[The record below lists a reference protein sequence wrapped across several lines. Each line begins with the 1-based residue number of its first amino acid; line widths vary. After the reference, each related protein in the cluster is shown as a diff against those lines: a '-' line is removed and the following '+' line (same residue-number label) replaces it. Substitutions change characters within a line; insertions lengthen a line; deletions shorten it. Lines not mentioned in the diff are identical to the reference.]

1 MSERARFFPSITYF
15 AMPMA
20 LLAMA
25 MNIFHLGNLLHWRH
39 DVARWVAAYGLLSLL
54 VLSAVYFRHF
64 FSRGRDALIKEWQ
77 HPFQISFF
85 PLMSISWL
93 FVAFFIKVYGGAW
106 LAVSLFS
113 IIMVLHGLL
122 NLFLINRWLFD
133 HQLTID
139 HMRPSWFVLLSGNF
153 VVVLVGMQI
162 SAFEEWMWL
171 FYSAALFMWLMFVTL
186 LLYRLIFVTPIEDQ
200 YRPSL
205 FIFLAPPS
213 LASVAGLTLFDS
225 PWHLAIWG
233 PYSFAFFML
242 LIWIISGKRFFRNG
256 ISMISWSYI
265 FPLAAFGLANQYLY
279 EHLHQPF
286 FLWLAVAVLMS
297 MVLFATLIT
306 AWLLKQFWL
315 SRIGENFSD

>member
-1 MSERARFFPSITYF
+1 MSARTLFFPSITYF

-25 MNIFHLGNLLHWRH
+25 MNIHHLQHLLHWRH
-39 DVARWVAAYGLLSLL
+39 DVARWVVAYGLLALL
-54 VLSAVYFRHF
+54 ILSAVYFRHF
-64 FSRGRDALIKEWQ
+64 FSRGREALIKEWC

-93 FVAFFIKVYGGAW
+93 FTAYFLKVYGGGW
-106 LAVSLFS
+106 LAVPFFL
-113 IIMVLHGLL
+113 IIMVLHGFL

-153 VVVLVGMQI
+153 VVVLVGMRI
-162 SAFEEWMWL
+162 DGFVEWMWL
-171 FYSAALFMWLMFVTL
+171 FYAAALFMWLMFATL
-186 LLYRLIFVTPIEDQ
+186 LLYRLIFVTPIEHQ

-213 LASVAGLTLFDS
+213 LACVAGLSLFDS

-242 LIWIISGKRFFRNG
+242 LVWIISGKRFFRNG

-265 FPLAAFGLANQYLY
+265 FPLAAFGLANQVLY

-286 FLWLAVAVLMS
+286 FLWVAVAVLAG
-297 MVLFATLIT
+297 MVLLASLIT

-315 SRIGENFSD
+315 SRIGEIPRD